1 MSLKRVL
8 LVLLV
13 VSFTIAAFAQ
23 QRGAQQQATPE
34 ERAAQAARRAEI
46 LKGPRPIDALDTVW
60 IEEMTFFEVRDALKS
75 GKATTALILTGG
87 IEQNGPYLA
96 TGKHNYVLRGTGEA
110 IARKLGN
117 ALIAPIVTLEPGD
130 PNNVEEPGSV
140 FLSEQ
145 TYRAVLTDMG
155 NSLRSQGFKHVVFM
169 GDSGSNQDGMK
180 QVTETLNAA
189 WKGKGAAAHFIPEY
203 YNNAD
208 TRNFVKSQGIPEKL
222 NSDNIHDEYFITAE
236 MMVFDP
242 KTVRYN
248 ERTKANKATINGVSI
263 VPKEKV
269 IEMGKKIIDFRAN
282 ASVAAIRK
290 SIGQVRSN

>member
-1 MSLKRVL
+1 MKKV
-8 LVLLV
+8 LV
-13 VSFTIAAFAQ
+13 VIMALTIVLAFSSEALAQAQ
-23 QRGAQQQATPE
+23 QTP
-34 ERAAQAARRAEI
+34 ERAAQQARRAEI
-46 LKGPRPIDALDTVW
+46 LKGPRPIETMDTVW

-96 TGKHNYVLRGTGEA
+96 TGKHNYVLRGIGEA

-117 ALIAPIVTLEPGD
+117 ALIAPIVTLEPGN

-140 FLSEQ
+140 FLSEE
-145 TYRAVLTDMG
+145 TYRAVLTDMA
-155 NSLRSQGFKHVVFM
+155 NSLRTQGFKHVLMM

-180 QVTETLNAA
+180 AVADKLTAA
-189 WKGKGAAAHFIPEY
+189 WRGNGATVHFIPEY

-208 TRNFVKSQGIPEKL
+208 TRKFVQSQGIPEKL

-236 MMVFDP
+236 MMAVDP
-242 KTVRYN
+242 RSVRLDQ
-248 ERTKANKATINGVSI
+248 RIKANKATINGVSI
-263 VPKEKV
+263 LPKEKT

-282 ASVAAIRK
+282 ATVAAIRK
-290 SIGQVRSN
+290 ALGGS

>member
-1 MSLKRVL
+1 MSRNRIPL
-8 LVLLV
+8 LVLVIGL
-13 VSFTIAAFAQ
+13 TAAAFAQ
-23 QRGAQQQATPE
+23 QRGAAPQPTPE

-46 LKGPRPIDALDTVW
+46 LKGPRPIPAADSVW
-60 IEEMTFFEVRDALKS
+60 IEDMTFFEVRDALKS

-87 IEQNGPYLA
+87 IEQNGPYLT
-96 TGKHNYVLRGTGEA
+96 TGKHNVVLRGTGEA

-145 TYRAVLTDMG
+145 TYKAVLTDMA
-155 NSLRSQGFKHVVFM
+155 NSLRTQGFKHVVFM

-180 QVTETLNAA
+180 QVTESLNTT
-189 WKGKGAAAHFIPEY
+189 WKAKGAAAHFIPEY

-208 TRNFVKSQGIPEKL
+208 TRDFVKSQGIPEKL

-236 MMVFDP
+236 MMAFDP
-242 KTVRYN
+242 KTVRYD
-248 ERTKANKATINGVSI
+248 ERVKANKATINGVSI

-282 ASVAAIRK
+282 AAVAAIRK
-290 SIGQVRSN
+290 SIGQSGSN